1 MNADE
6 LTTLNDQIAGMAR
19 AGLPLDEGLASLAR
33 EMGRGRLRRV
43 TDALV
48 DDLRAGKTLPEAL
61 EQRRGELPP
70 YYASLAAAGLR
81 TGRLPE
87 VLRTLTDYAR
97 AVAQMRAVV
106 FEAFLYP
113 AVVVTLAL
121 MLFFVLSAYILPQ
134 FEEIFRDF
142 RLSLPAVTKGILAI
156 GRDAWVRFALP
167 LLVVAGLLVAA
178 RLWMRYT
185 EVGRRIGTQFL
196 YALPLVGTLVRSARL
211 AAFVELL
218 AILVEHAV
226 PLPEALQ
233 LAADAS
239 SDPFLAGQAR
249 VVRARLEGG
258 DPLGEALKGRGL
270 LPEWVAWMTLAGERR
285 GALPA
290 TLYQVAASYRRS
302 VEARANVLR
311 NVLPTAVII
320 FTAAVLAG
328 AFILAMVL
336 PMVQLIEG
344 LSK

>member
-48 DDLRAGKTLPEAL
+48 EDLRAGKTLPEAL
-61 EQRRGELPP
+61 EQRKGELPP
-70 YYASLAAAGLR
+70 YYASLAEAGLR

-97 AVAQMRAVV
+97 TVAQTRAIVI
-106 FEAFLYP
+106 EAFLYP
-113 AVVVTLAL
+113 AVVLGLAL
-121 MLFFVLSAYILPQ
+121 VLFFVMSSYVLPQ
-134 FEEIFRDF
+134 FEEIFQDF
-142 RLSLPAVTKGILAI
+142 RLSLPLVTKGVLAI
-156 GRDAWVRFALP
+156 GRDAWTRLGLP
-167 LLVVAGLLVAA
+167 LVVLAGLLVLV
-178 RLWMRYT
+178 RVWMRYT
-185 EVGRRIGTQFL
+185 ERGRRAWTQVI
-196 YALPLVGTLVRSARL
+196 YVIPLVGTLVRSARL
-211 AAFVELL
+211 ASFVELM
-218 AILVEHAV
+218 AILVEHSV
-226 PLPEALQ
+226 PLPEAMQ

-239 SDPFLAGQAR
+239 SDPYLSGQAQ
-249 VVRARLEGG
+249 VVRARLENG
-258 DPLGEALKGRGL
+258 DPLGVALKGRGL

-302 VEARANVLR
+302 VETRANVLR
-311 NVLPTAVII
+311 NVLPTFVII
-320 FTAAVLAG
+320 CTAAVLAG

-336 PMVQLIEG
+336 PLVNLIEG